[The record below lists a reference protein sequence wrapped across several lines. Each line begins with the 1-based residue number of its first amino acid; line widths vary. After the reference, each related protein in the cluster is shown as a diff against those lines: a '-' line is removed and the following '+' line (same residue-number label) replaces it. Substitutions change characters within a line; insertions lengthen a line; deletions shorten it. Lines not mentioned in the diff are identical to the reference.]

1 MKYQCIES
9 ITQFKHIYPIHLQRS
24 EALGQERNLPVKVGE
39 EYDLEI
45 TESSKIGTDGVARL
59 HGLVIFVKK
68 GKLGQKVRVRIKS
81 LGTTHAVSEIV

>member
-1 MKYQCIES
+1 MMGLES
-9 ITQFKHIYPIHLQRS
+9 
-24 EALGQERNLPVKVGE
+24 NLPVKVGE

-45 TESSKIGTDGVARL
+45 TEASKIGADGVARV

-81 LGTTHAVSEIV
+81 LGSTHAVSEII